1 MPTQPELLKRLDDMA
16 ESFKR
21 TAVVDEKPRLVYLPE
36 ETGVQRGVEA
46 LVKALGPVEA
56 VRFLSLPRQRLLDY
70 VQWHRQWQTS
80 LDQKSFFDAVF
91 EVGNSTL

>member
-1 MPTQPELLKRLDDMA
+1 M
-16 ESFKR
+16 
-21 TAVVDEKPRLVYLPE
+21 
-36 ETGVQRGVEA
+36 
-46 LVKALGPVEA
+46 
-56 VRFLSLPRQRLLDY
+56 PRQRLLDY

>member
-21 TAVVDEKPRLVYLPE
+21 TAVVDEKPRLVYLAE

-70 VQWHRQWQTS
+70 MQWHRQWQTS